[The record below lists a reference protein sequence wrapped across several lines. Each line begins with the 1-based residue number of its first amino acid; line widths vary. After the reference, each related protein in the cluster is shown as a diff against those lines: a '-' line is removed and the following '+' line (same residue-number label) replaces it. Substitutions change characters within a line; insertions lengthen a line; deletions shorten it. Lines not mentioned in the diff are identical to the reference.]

1 MSPGNGS
8 TIPAHSSLWQCFNEA
23 GTHES
28 RKCATPGGVSANPA
42 SFNEAGTHESR
53 KCVCRQTQD
62 TEAEGFNE
70 AGTHESRK

>member
-28 RKCATPGGVSANPA
+28 RKWQYDPSAFQFVA
-42 SFNEAGTHESR
+42 ML
-53 KCVCRQTQD
+53 Q
-62 TEAEGFNE
+62 
-70 AGTHESRK
+70 